1 MQGLLLH
8 ILEFFVDF
16 SNYIISNLL
25 CRCNP
30 EENAISL
37 TMSEEVQIHITGDNN
52 DKENDNTM
60 NVNSQILVEE
70 EPLQIC
76 NLNEVFSLQ
85 EEGTIYIE
93 AAQPVYDEISIPV
106 LRRMYLNLKY
116 KKYRETK
123 GILQFTL
130 IDVYKCLYYN
140 YSSHFIV

>member
-1 MQGLLLH
+1 
-8 ILEFFVDF
+8 
-16 SNYIISNLL
+16 
-25 CRCNP
+25 
-30 EENAISL
+30 
-37 TMSEEVQIHITGDNN
+37 MSEEVQIHITGDNN

-106 LRRMYLNLKY
+106 LRRIYLNLKY